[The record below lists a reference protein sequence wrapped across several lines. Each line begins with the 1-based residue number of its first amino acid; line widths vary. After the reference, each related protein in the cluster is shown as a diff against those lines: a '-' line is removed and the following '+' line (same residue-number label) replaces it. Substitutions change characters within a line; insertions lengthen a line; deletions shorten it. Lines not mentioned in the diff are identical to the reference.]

1 MFVFIRSLPRT
12 DDGNVNVVNSHDN
25 GNNTNDGIS
34 MDIAHGAYGNADY
47 AKASV
52 KTLTLIS
59 LMLLA
64 IIIMMLATIA
74 LLPYVIKQSQRSRK
88 SLS

>member
-52 KTLTLIS
+52 
-59 LMLLA
+59 
-64 IIIMMLATIA
+64 
-74 LLPYVIKQSQRSRK
+74 
-88 SLS
+88 